1 MILFII
7 LALLWA
13 VPVWAVPAFDAANAT
28 GATEVDTVSTAIT
41 VAGSNRLMI
50 GCASV
55 SDEAR
60 SISSFTYDSVALTS
74 VLTVAETG
82 RVETA
87 MYRLIAPNTGAHN
100 LTVLLDASVGSVAV
114 GGMSFTA
121 ANQSTPLDAA
131 ASDSDLTVDTGTV
144 VVSSAATDLVAG
156 CFGKE
161 GVAATA
167 GDTSRASAGTLSL
180 VTQTG
185 AASVTLDWSWADSSQ
200 YWAAVG
206 VSINPLGSVR
216 SRPIIFQ

>member
-144 VVSSAATDLVAG
+144 VVSSAATDLV
-156 CFGKE
+156 
-161 GVAATA
+161 
-167 GDTSRASAGTLSL
+167 SL

-185 AASVTLDWSWADSSQ
+185 GASVTLDWTWADSFQ